1 MRCCKGEENY
11 FISTEFL
18 GKESLILECSIREQV
33 SDLVFPAL
41 CLKRSDPKLWE
52 VHSGENLFRKG
63 FHYDFQHCVELLIIW
78 QEEHIEE

>member
-41 CLKRSDPKLWE
+41 CLKRSDPKL
-52 VHSGENLFRKG
+52 
-63 FHYDFQHCVELLIIW
+63 
-78 QEEHIEE
+78 